1 MWKVSLLRPPADF
14 KSVFTHIKKTFRR
27 IKSIFRHFD
36 RHLPRAKSLANR
48 LMGYNTLK
56 ISLKLP
62 ILSRLSRPKIKLIGS
77 VAEVMKWY
85 PYLVEPVK
93 LSDIKWSRRRAVL
106 IVEPRYKMHKIN
118 SLERRLTNLPS
129 SSSSLVSRTSNIQ
142 NREHCWL
149 K

>member
-1 MWKVSLLRPPADF
+1 MRKVSLLRPPADF

-77 VAEVMKWY
+77 VAEVMK
-85 PYLVEPVK
+85 
-93 LSDIKWSRRRAVL
+93 
-106 IVEPRYKMHKIN
+106 
-118 SLERRLTNLPS
+118 
-129 SSSSLVSRTSNIQ
+129 
-142 NREHCWL
+142 
-149 K
+149 